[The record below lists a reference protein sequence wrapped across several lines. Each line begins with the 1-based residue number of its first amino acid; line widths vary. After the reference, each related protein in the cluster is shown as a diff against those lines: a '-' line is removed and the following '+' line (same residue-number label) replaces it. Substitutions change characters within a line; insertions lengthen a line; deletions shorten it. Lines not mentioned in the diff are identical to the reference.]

1 MAYLGNKILFNN
13 EKGTDEVLIQATY
26 KMDDSQ
32 KDYVKWKESD
42 AKDHILYG
50 SIYMEYPGKANLQ
63 RKKVELWLPEQV
75 RERTAKGH
83 EDLIGVMKMLYNYI
97 TVIVTEPGKLTLK
110 CLPYGH

>member
-42 AKDHILYG
+42 AKDPFYMVPSTWNIQERQ
-50 SIYMEYPGKANLQ
+50 IYRGK
-63 RKKVELWLPEQV
+63 K
-75 RERTAKGH
+75 
-83 EDLIGVMKMLYNYI
+83 
-97 TVIVTEPGKLTLK
+97 
-110 CLPYGH
+110 